1 MNGRNPDPQ
10 GNPSYTC
17 KPMQGPVRDRVQI
30 PPNYDAK
37 RQTGMESAQPAQY
50 PMRKSGR

>member
-1 MNGRNPDPQ
+1 MKGRNPDPQ

-17 KPMQGPVRDRVQI
+17 SVASTLVKDRVQI

-37 RQTGMESAQPAQY
+37 RQTGMESAQPARY
-50 PMRKSGR
+50 PMGKRRD